1 MKKYR
6 NFLYMFLIAL
16 AVGIYMSL
24 ETDILLQG
32 LAGYTGFAIGV
43 AVAIVI
49 GSIIT
54 GGLVYLL
61 YSLISRKPISNATF
75 QKFTGAAFWLFL
87 IIAITSF
94 SHIN

>member
-16 AVGIYMSL
+16 VVGIYMSL

-32 LAGYTGFAIGV
+32 LASYTGFAIGV

-61 YSLISRKPISNATF
+61 YSLITRRPISNAIF
-75 QKFTGAAFWLFL
+75 QKFAEAAFWLFL
-87 IIAITSF
+87 IIAITTF
-94 SHIN
+94 SHIS